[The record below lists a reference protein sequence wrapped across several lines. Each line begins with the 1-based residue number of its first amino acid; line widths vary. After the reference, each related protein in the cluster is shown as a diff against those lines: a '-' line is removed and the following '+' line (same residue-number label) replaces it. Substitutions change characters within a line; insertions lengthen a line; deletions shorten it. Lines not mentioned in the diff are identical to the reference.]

1 MKKILLFLFIFPLS
15 AFAAG
20 NINTT
25 AELLKLSNQ
34 NIDTAC
40 ATAEFNNALAE
51 NAYMVSEDDDRDVI
65 RDWIY
70 DILQS
75 PETLAAVLACPE
87 IDDKDENATL
97 FMPIHYEFPN
107 GRTLDINYETQPKIL
122 RQRLALDN
130 KRSLP
135 SSDPNPKI
143 GDPLDT
149 SIWTNTDPAWYAI
162 MVVQHGTLDSFIGSD
177 KNNTIS
183 NILKFKDVE
192 LNKVNFTV
200 NCNNK
205 EVAFTKK
212 EFELLKLLME
222 NENQTLTKSMIFDS
236 IWNDENSA
244 DDNTLNVHI
253 SKIKNKLKECN
264 PDEEYIET
272 VWSIGYRLKK

>member
-1 MKKILLFLFIFPLS
+1 MNSTILI
-15 AFAAG
+15 
-20 NINTT
+20 I
-25 AELLKLSNQ
+25 E
-34 NIDTAC
+34 
-40 ATAEFNNALAE
+40 
-51 NAYMVSEDDDRDVI
+51 
-65 RDWIY
+65 
-70 DILQS
+70 
-75 PETLAAVLACPE
+75 
-87 IDDKDENATL
+87 DDKDINEMLTKLLTNNNYNVLNAYSGTEGVLVHNDNIDLILLDLMLPGKNGEEIIRELKNKNNVPVIVMSAIQDIDKKVDL
-97 FMPIHYEFPN
+97 FDLGANDYITKPFHNDELLARIKV
-107 GRTLDINYETQPKIL
+107 QL
-122 RQRLALDN
+122 R
-130 KRSLP
+130 
-135 SSDPNPKI
+135 
-143 GDPLDT
+143 
-149 SIWTNTDPAWYAI
+149 
-162 MVVQHGTLDSFIGSD
+162 D
-177 KNNTIS
+177 KKNTIS

>member
-1 MKKILLFLFIFPLS
+1 MNSTILI
-15 AFAAG
+15 
-20 NINTT
+20 I
-25 AELLKLSNQ
+25 E
-34 NIDTAC
+34 
-40 ATAEFNNALAE
+40 
-51 NAYMVSEDDDRDVI
+51 
-65 RDWIY
+65 
-70 DILQS
+70 
-75 PETLAAVLACPE
+75 
-87 IDDKDENATL
+87 DDKDINEMLTKLLTNNNYNVLNAYSGTEGVLVHNDNIDLILLDLMLPGKNGEEIISELKNKNNVPVIVMSAIQDIDKKVDL
-97 FMPIHYEFPN
+97 FDLGANDYITKPFHNDELLARIKV
-107 GRTLDINYETQPKIL
+107 QL
-122 RQRLALDN
+122 R
-130 KRSLP
+130 
-135 SSDPNPKI
+135 
-143 GDPLDT
+143 
-149 SIWTNTDPAWYAI
+149 
-162 MVVQHGTLDSFIGSD
+162 D

>member
-1 MKKILLFLFIFPLS
+1 MNSTILI
-15 AFAAG
+15 
-20 NINTT
+20 I
-25 AELLKLSNQ
+25 E
-34 NIDTAC
+34 
-40 ATAEFNNALAE
+40 
-51 NAYMVSEDDDRDVI
+51 
-65 RDWIY
+65 
-70 DILQS
+70 
-75 PETLAAVLACPE
+75 
-87 IDDKDENATL
+87 DDKDINEMLTKLLTNNNYNVLNAYSGTEGVLVHNNNIDLILLDLMLPGKNGEEIIRELKNKNNVPVIVMSAIQDIDKKVDL
-97 FMPIHYEFPN
+97 FDLGANDYITKPFHNDELLARIKV
-107 GRTLDINYETQPKIL
+107 QL
-122 RQRLALDN
+122 R
-130 KRSLP
+130 
-135 SSDPNPKI
+135 
-143 GDPLDT
+143 
-149 SIWTNTDPAWYAI
+149 
-162 MVVQHGTLDSFIGSD
+162 D

-205 EVAFTKK
+205 EVSFTKK

-244 DDNTLNVHI
+244 DDNTLNVYI